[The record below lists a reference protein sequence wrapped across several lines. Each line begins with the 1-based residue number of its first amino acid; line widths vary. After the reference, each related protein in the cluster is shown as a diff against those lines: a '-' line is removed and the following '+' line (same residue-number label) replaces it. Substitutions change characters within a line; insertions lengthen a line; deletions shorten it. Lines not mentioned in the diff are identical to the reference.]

1 MEIKVLKAR
10 AREAAQRPN
19 SLRRDGFIPAIVYG
33 KSSEPKQI
41 VLPVSSFEKIY
52 REVGETTLIDL
63 QINGKETLKVLIQD
77 AQKDPLSMKFSHAD
91 FRMID
96 MKEKLEANIPLNFI
110 GESKAVKEFAGILNK
125 SMDTIAVK
133 CLPGAL
139 VSEINV
145 DLAKLEKFGDVIRAG
160 DVTLPEGM
168 ELVADPKIVI
178 MTVSEPRS
186 EKEMEEL
193 NKAVEADVS
202 KIEVVGAKKKED
214 ETAAAE
220 GATDKAKEKK

>member
-19 SLRRDGFIPAIVYG
+19 ALRRDGFIPAIVYG

-63 QINGKETLKVLIQD
+63 KINNKETLKVLIQD
-77 AQKDPLSMKFSHAD
+77 IQKDPMSMRISHAD
-91 FRMID
+91 FRQID
-96 MKEKLEANIPLNFI
+96 MKEKLEADIPLNFI

-133 CLPGAL
+133 CLPDAL

-145 DLAKLEKFGDVIRAG
+145 DLAKLEKFGDAIRAG
-160 DVTLPEGM
+160 DINLPEGM
-168 ELVADPKIVI
+168 ELKADPRIVI

-186 EKEMEEL
+186 EKEMEDL
-193 NKAVEADVS
+193 NKTAEADVT

-214 ETAAAE
+214 EAAASADE
-220 GATDKAKEKK
+220 KEKPKK